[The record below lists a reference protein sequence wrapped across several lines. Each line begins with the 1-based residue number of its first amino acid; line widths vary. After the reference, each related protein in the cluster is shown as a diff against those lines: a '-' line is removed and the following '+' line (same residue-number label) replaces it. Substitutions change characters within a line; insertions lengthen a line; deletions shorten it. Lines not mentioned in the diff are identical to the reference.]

1 LQVYHFG
8 SANDLT
14 PAETPYDRQY
24 VLLCLVEYCR
34 SFSVVMITGVNQ
46 IGHVYD
52 LCDCV
57 SSTLDVMLFI
67 LCSLFLKYYFDS
79 LSTVI

>member
-1 LQVYHFG
+1 M
-8 SANDLT
+8 
-14 PAETPYDRQY
+14 
-24 VLLCLVEYCR
+24 
-34 SFSVVMITGVNQ
+34 VMITCVNH

-57 SSTLDVMLFI
+57 SSTVDVMLFI
-67 LCSLFLKYYFDS
+67 LCSLFFKYYFDS